1 MKNDGFAE
9 SYVIPVSEG
18 RTPGIRILFRI
29 LSIDDALLFP
39 GVPAV
44 PAPVVPVVVVV
55 DGVGWPP
62 DEEDGMGEIIC
73 EGMSNMGQR
82 GLGLLL
88 LSRVLLPM

>member
-1 MKNDGFAE
+1 M
-9 SYVIPVSEG
+9 
-18 RTPGIRILFRI
+18 

-44 PAPVVPVVVVV
+44 PAPVVVVVVV

-62 DEEDGMGEIIC
+62 DEEDGMGEIIW

-82 GLGLLL
+82 GLGLGL
-88 LSRVLLPM
+88 LSRVVLPM